1 MEDEYN
7 SSKLT
12 ILGCK
17 DPELRKMSSNS
28 KTFDMLEKQMILA
41 AQASLPGEFAKD
53 IKTYRL
59 YDGELYNI
67 DLEDKEAYNELFEE
81 HANEQKKKETNE
93 QSVLECY
100 IFLAVVLLSLALVAF
115 SVVLIVSFQASAT
128 EISAS
133 YVKFQNIEQ
142 FKIDYQR
149 IVALLRDEYSGLNQ
163 KYPSFRLKDE
173 IGESYNR
180 IQALK
185 KNKIFD
191 NTQYTMSF

>member
-191 NTQYTMSF
+191 NTQYSMSF